1 MRSIVLA
8 STSPYRRQL
17 LQRLRLPF
25 LVDAPQI
32 DESPLAREVPR
43 ATALRLAQAKARA
56 VAARHLDAIVIG
68 SDQVADL
75 DGSALSKPGSHA
87 RALAQLES
95 LQGRTV
101 VFHTA
106 LAVFDVRGDS
116 LALEVDDTEV
126 QFRSLARSS
135 LDAYL
140 RIDQPYDC
148 AGAARIESLG
158 IALVERIATLDPTAL
173 IGLPLIRLVSLL
185 ANLGVVLPVANAS
198 DPTA

>member
-8 STSPYRRQL
+8 STSPYRREL

-32 DESPLAREVPR
+32 DESALPGEAPR

-56 VAARHLDAIVIG
+56 VATRHIDAIVIG

-106 LAVFDVRGDS
+106 LAVLDVRSGHS
-116 LALEVDDTEV
+116 RRRLMTPKSNFALCRAR
-126 QFRSLARSS
+126 RSMPICASIGRTTVPAPHASS
-135 LDAYL
+135 RWASHWLN
-140 RIDQPYDC
+140 
-148 AGAARIESLG
+148 
-158 IALVERIATLDPTAL
+158 ALP
-173 IGLPLIRLVSLL
+173 PL
-185 ANLGVVLPVANAS
+185 
-198 DPTA
+198 